1 MALIALVLPAG
12 AGSTNDT
19 IIYLALANNVRL
31 LTVAHNGSLHVKPV
45 FELSLHPTQ
54 FLQRT
59 GGRVV
64 VTVYENPDTCR
75 PMMVYTG
82 FGNTPKVAA
91 LVKGV
96 KAGISAKKVST
107 MIDSVKTGMAAKKA
121 TPIPKKATPV
131 PKKDNLPFHLMMN
144 IRKMATDSSKQD
156 NEKPYIKL
164 QQMFDTRL
172 AFWTKVNKEIL
183 DDTSPNSFAS
193 REKRLVV
200 DERKQRY
207 KKRYTKQLVRE
218 YIALHQMGCKINKKY
233 FDLFWAQEATISA
246 YKFKHKANLVHF
258 ENGSQNNN
266 PIYKALFD
274 TKQQILHQYAPIAH
288 YTALKIVNDW
298 KFEAL
303 KDASWKMGYNSNNC
317 EWVKK

>member
-1 MALIALVLPAG
+1 MNNC
-12 AGSTNDT
+12 GSKM
-19 IIYLALANNVRL
+19 
-31 LTVAHNGSLHVKPV
+31 TVAQLKVAVKAKFPKLAV
-45 FELSLHPTQ
+45 SKLNKPALLDYFE
-54 FLQRT
+54 
-59 GGRVV
+59 GRKRA
-64 VTVYENPDTCR
+64 NPKFPKLAPAIVKKLDASKKA
-75 PMMVYTG
+75 G

-107 MIDSVKTGMAAKKA
+107 MIDSVKTGIAAKKA
-121 TPIPKKATPV
+121 TPVPKKATPV

>member
-1 MALIALVLPAG
+1 MNNCGSKMTVPQLKVAVKAKFPKLAVSKLNKPALLDYFEGRKRANPKFPKLAPA
-12 AGSTNDT
+12 
-19 IIYLALANNVRL
+19 I
-31 LTVAHNGSLHVKPV
+31 VKK
-45 FELSLHPTQ
+45 LDASKKA
-54 FLQRT
+54 
-59 GGRVV
+59 
-64 VTVYENPDTCR
+64 
-75 PMMVYTG
+75 G

-107 MIDSVKTGMAAKKA
+107 MIDSVKTGIAAKKA
-121 TPIPKKATPV
+121 TPVPKKATPV

-164 QQMFDTRL
+164 QPMFDTRL

>member
-1 MALIALVLPAG
+1 MNNCGSKMTVPQLKVAVKAKFPKLAVSKLNKPALLDYFEGRKRANPKFPKLAPA
-12 AGSTNDT
+12 
-19 IIYLALANNVRL
+19 I
-31 LTVAHNGSLHVKPV
+31 VKK
-45 FELSLHPTQ
+45 LDASKKA
-54 FLQRT
+54 
-59 GGRVV
+59 
-64 VTVYENPDTCR
+64 
-75 PMMVYTG
+75 G

-91 LVKGV
+91 LVKDV

-121 TPIPKKATPV
+121 TPVPKKATPV

-193 REKRLVV
+193 REKRLIV

-207 KKRYTKQLVRE
+207 KKIYTKQLVRE
-218 YIALHQMGCKINKKY
+218 YSALHQMGCKINKKY

>member
-1 MALIALVLPAG
+1 MNNCGSKMTVPQLKVAVKAKFPKLAVSKLNKPALLDYFEGRKRANPKFPKLAPA
-12 AGSTNDT
+12 
-19 IIYLALANNVRL
+19 I
-31 LTVAHNGSLHVKPV
+31 VKK
-45 FELSLHPTQ
+45 LDASKKA
-54 FLQRT
+54 
-59 GGRVV
+59 
-64 VTVYENPDTCR
+64 
-75 PMMVYTG
+75 G

-107 MIDSVKTGMAAKKA
+107 MIDSVKTGIAAKKA
-121 TPIPKKATPV
+121 TPVPKKATPV

>member
-1 MALIALVLPAG
+1 MNNCGSKMTVPQLKVAVKAKFPKLAVSKLNKPALLDYFEGRKRANPKFPKLAPA
-12 AGSTNDT
+12 
-19 IIYLALANNVRL
+19 I
-31 LTVAHNGSLHVKPV
+31 VKK
-45 FELSLHPTQ
+45 LDASKKA
-54 FLQRT
+54 
-59 GGRVV
+59 
-64 VTVYENPDTCR
+64 
-75 PMMVYTG
+75 G

-121 TPIPKKATPV
+121 TPVPKKATPV

>member
-1 MALIALVLPAG
+1 MNNC
-12 AGSTNDT
+12 GSKM
-19 IIYLALANNVRL
+19 
-31 LTVAHNGSLHVKPV
+31 TVAQLKVAVKAKFPKLAV
-45 FELSLHPTQ
+45 SKLNKPALLDYFE
-54 FLQRT
+54 
-59 GGRVV
+59 GRKRA
-64 VTVYENPDTCR
+64 NPKFPKLAPAIVKKLDASKKA
-75 PMMVYTG
+75 G

-91 LVKGV
+91 LVKDV

-107 MIDSVKTGMAAKKA
+107 MIDSVKTGIAAKKA
-121 TPIPKKATPV
+121 TPVPKKATPV

-207 KKRYTKQLVRE
+207 NKRYTKQLVRE